1 MDVII
6 HAAEWFIALFQKGGD
21 VFVGMV
27 TGILPL
33 LISLMVAMNALIQF
47 IGQERV
53 ERLAAKSAGNPVSRY
68 LILPVIGTFVFMNP
82 MTLSLGRFLPERYK
96 PSYYAAASYSCHSM
110 NGLFPHINP
119 GELFVYLGIA
129 NGLTTLGMPLAPLAI
144 SYLLVGMVSNFFRGC
159 YGCEVPAI
167 LAVLP
172 AERTKGPIKLLID
185 LLNCH
190 AQDVGAMTSSV
201 TGIAGK
207 ILQYLKL

>member
-1 MDVII
+1 MDIII

-144 SYLLVGMVSNFFRGC
+144 SYLLVGMVSNFFRGWVTDFTTAMVEKQQ
-159 YGCEVPAI
+159 GVRLSTDVHI
-167 LAVLP
+167 RV
-172 AERTKGPIKLLID
+172 AE
-185 LLNCH
+185 
-190 AQDVGAMTSSV
+190 
-201 TGIAGK
+201 
-207 ILQYLKL
+207 